1 MLEKPNEQSR
11 MDNPEKLATLET
23 HVTRRRKTKQKTQH
37 IHSVITEWCLYITHT
52 FCDHHQIV
60 LI

>member
-1 MLEKPNEQSR
+1 MSNQEWTIQRSWQHWRHMSQDEEKQSK
-11 MDNPEKLATLET
+11 N
-23 HVTRRRKTKQKTQH
+23 TQH